1 MAYFKCGEGVG
12 QQNGIDADP
21 QKNQVKGKA
30 TMSGAMS
37 YQMRR
42 QLVFRDACF
51 VFREQV
57 LLESVCLFPIIGY
70 KYGVSVF

>member
-1 MAYFKCGEGVG
+1 MADFKCAEGVG
-12 QQNGIDADP
+12 KQNGINADA

-42 QLVFRDACF
+42 QLVFRGAYF
-51 VFREQV
+51 VFRE
-57 LLESVCLFPIIGY
+57 
-70 KYGVSVF
+70 

>member
-1 MAYFKCGEGVG
+1 MAYFKCGDGVG

-30 TMSGAMS
+30 TMFGAMS

-51 VFREQV
+51 VFR
-57 LLESVCLFPIIGY
+57 
-70 KYGVSVF
+70 K